1 MLALYE
7 RIEIMQE
14 DGVLLTRQNAEA
26 LIEEAADKAEKPPL
40 LKKIGGLFSRKYD
53 KEGMLILKEE
63 DFIS

>member
-14 DGVLLTRQNAEA
+14 DGVRLSRKNAEA
-26 LIEEAADKAEKPPL
+26 LIEEVADRAEKPPL
-40 LKKIGGLFSRKYD
+40 LKRIGGMFSRKYD
-53 KEGMLILKEE
+53 KEGMLILKED